1 MTLLAFGRPFWPLFL
16 HVLGAMSLVGAVLAA
31 AIVSWAGW
39 PRPETAALRRTAF
52 ASLAVVGVPAYT
64 LMRACA
70 QWIYADEGWTGHG
83 DPTWLGIGFGVA
95 DAGLLLLLVL
105 LGVAFWWQ
113 RSGVALAARLV
124 AGLSSLY
131 LLLLAV
137 AWLAMSGKW
146 G

>member
-1 MTLLAFGRPFWPLFL
+1 MTLLAYSRPFWPLFL
-16 HVLGAMSLVGAVLAA
+16 HVLGAMALVGAVLAA
-31 AIVSWAGW
+31 AIVSSVAWS
-39 PRPETAALRRTAF
+39 RPEAVPLRRTAF
-52 ASLAVVGVPAYT
+52 ASLAVVGTPAYA

-70 QWIYADEGWTGHG
+70 QWIYSDEGWTGHG

-95 DAGLLLLLVL
+95 DAGLLLLLLL

-113 RSGVALAARLV
+113 RSGGAIAARLV

-137 AWLAMSGKW
+137 GWLAMSGKW
-146 G
+146 S